1 MAIPSERIA
10 SIAEDYRYCYGV
22 RPGGRD
28 AHEHLCGILF
38 GSSMNDGLTKQASDF
53 LLGLARGQYDKELA
67 EADEALTA
75 IGLPWAI
82 MAREALHAFVI
93 INRATAPGEV
103 QPDVF

>member
-1 MAIPSERIA
+1 LANL
-10 SIAEDYRYCYGV
+10 
-22 RPGGRD
+22 GRD
-28 AHEHLCGILF
+28 KYCVAPLVLAGGAFFMARSAALPRAR
-38 GSSMNDGLTKQASDF
+38 AS
-53 LLGLARGQYDKELA
+53 RKSLA